1 MRYFGHDFQRF
12 DDHSYY
18 VIEGIMEQFAREK
31 CEKTTAVYG
40 NPTEY
45 FKTLMG

>member
-12 DDHSYY
+12 DEYSYD

-31 CEKTTAVYG
+31 CGKTVAVYG
-40 NPTEY
+40 NPT
-45 FKTLMG
+45 